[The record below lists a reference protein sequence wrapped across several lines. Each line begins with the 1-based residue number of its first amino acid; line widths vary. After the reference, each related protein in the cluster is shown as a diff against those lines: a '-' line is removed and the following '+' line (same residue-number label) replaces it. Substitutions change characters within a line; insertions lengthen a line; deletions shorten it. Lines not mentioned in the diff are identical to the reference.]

1 MGTGEFIEEMD
12 HESINYFKSGA
23 EIAEFFRNTF
33 PMSETEGDR
42 LAGYMEG
49 HGYLLGDRDGKLYRG
64 DLCCESD
71 EMYWEAYALY
81 DAVVAVGDWNYELL
95 EEAGIDPE
103 EEGAA
108 RQAGGLVVL
117 LHVEEGG
124 KSYRDDG
131 DAHAHG
137 SDRPVDVDM
146 ILMSVPG
153 HKLTEG
159 YPSGHARYDAEE
171 HKRERH
177 AQR

>member
-108 RQAGGLVVL
+108 RQAGGDRYTAELWEDMVIL
-117 LHVEEGG
+117 DGLFGRICG
-124 KSYRDDG
+124 KKMKNT
-131 DAHAHG
+131 
-137 SDRPVDVDM
+137 V
-146 ILMSVPG
+146 
-153 HKLTEG
+153 
-159 YPSGHARYDAEE
+159 
-171 HKRERH
+171 
-177 AQR
+177 

>member
-12 HESINYFKSGA
+12 HESMNYFKSGA
-23 EIAEFFRNTF
+23 ELAEFIRTTF

-108 RQAGGLVVL
+108 RQAGEDRYTAELWEDMVILDGLF
-117 LHVEEGG
+117 GRICG
-124 KSYRDDG
+124 KKMKNT
-131 DAHAHG
+131 
-137 SDRPVDVDM
+137 V
-146 ILMSVPG
+146 
-153 HKLTEG
+153 
-159 YPSGHARYDAEE
+159 
-171 HKRERH
+171 
-177 AQR
+177 

>member
-71 EMYWEAYALY
+71 GMYWEAYALY

-108 RQAGGLVVL
+108 RQAGGDRYTAELWEDMVIL
-117 LHVEEGG
+117 DGLFGRICG
-124 KSYRDDG
+124 KKMKNTIF
-131 DAHAHG
+131 
-137 SDRPVDVDM
+137 P
-146 ILMSVPG
+146 
-153 HKLTEG
+153 
-159 YPSGHARYDAEE
+159 
-171 HKRERH
+171 
-177 AQR
+177 

>member
-95 EEAGIDPE
+95 EEAGIDSE
-103 EEGAA
+103 EAGAA
-108 RQAGGLVVL
+108 KQAGEDRYTAELWEDMGILDGLFGRICDKKNEKYSIKEGIY
-117 LHVEEGG
+117 HVQDE
-124 KSYRDDG
+124 
-131 DAHAHG
+131 
-137 SDRPVDVDM
+137 
-146 ILMSVPG
+146 I
-153 HKLTEG
+153 
-159 YPSGHARYDAEE
+159 
-171 HKRERH
+171 
-177 AQR
+177 

>member
-95 EEAGIDPE
+95 EEAGIDSE
-103 EEGAA
+103 EAGAA
-108 RQAGGLVVL
+108 KQSVQYPHIFPQFSCIAVFPRLFGRICDKKNEKYSIKEGIY
-117 LHVEEGG
+117 HVQDE
-124 KSYRDDG
+124 
-131 DAHAHG
+131 
-137 SDRPVDVDM
+137 
-146 ILMSVPG
+146 I
-153 HKLTEG
+153 
-159 YPSGHARYDAEE
+159 
-171 HKRERH
+171 
-177 AQR
+177 